1 MKLRSS
7 RFAILF
13 LLFVVLAQTNVLPLD
28 YEGGGSGG
36 GGSSS
41 PAQIGDTDNPEQL
54 LRNLYAAQKPT
65 YSLIPRDTRPDIA
78 TASNLR
84 TLYTLVG
91 VPIGSYVAQILT

>member
-1 MKLRSS
+1 MKLKSS

-28 YEGGGSGG
+28 YEGGGS

-65 YSLIPRDTRPDIA
+65 YSLIPRDTRSDIA
-78 TASNLR
+78 TSSNLR